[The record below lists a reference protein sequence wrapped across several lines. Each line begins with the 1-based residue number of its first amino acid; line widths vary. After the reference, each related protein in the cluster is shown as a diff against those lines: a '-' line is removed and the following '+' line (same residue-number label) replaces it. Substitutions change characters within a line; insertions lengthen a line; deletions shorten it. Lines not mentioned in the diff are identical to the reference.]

1 MKALKAISGDAASG
15 PNDGARVL
23 APGAPLSPGPC
34 PNDLAQH
41 LEHGEVLAWWGEK
54 LSVQFGLAAI
64 TLGAA
69 AVALLLVT
77 GFAPT
82 FWSQPFSDLWPPV
95 IVLLSPTL
103 LVLARETTSRT
114 ALLVTNT
121 AIVEIPRRGAPR
133 RLALQA
139 IAGVQRD
146 WVRGGLRVDGPNTA
160 VHVPTSLMEES
171 GKAVRSRL
179 KGRVRTPRDVSDPL
193 RWLS

>member
-1 MKALKAISGDAASG
+1 MKALKAINGGRSGRADDD
-15 PNDGARVL
+15 PRVL

-41 LEHGEVLAWWGEK
+41 LEHGEALAWWGEK
-54 LSVQFGLAAI
+54 MNVQFGLAAI

-69 AVALLLVT
+69 VVALLLVT

-82 FWSQPFSDLWPPV
+82 FWDQPFSDLWPPV
-95 IVLLSPTL
+95 VVLLSPTL
-103 LVLARETTSRT
+103 LVLARETASRT

-121 AIVEIPRRGAPR
+121 AVVEVPRKGAPK

-139 IAGVQRD
+139 ISGVQRD

-160 VHVPTSLMEES
+160 LHVPTSLMEES

-179 KGRVRTPRDVSDPL
+179 KGRVRTPQGVTDPL

>member
-1 MKALKAISGDAASG
+1 MKALKAISGGRSSG
-15 PNDGARVL
+15 DEARVL

-41 LEHGEVLAWWGEK
+41 LEHGEALAWWGEK
-54 LSVQFGLAAI
+54 LSVQFGLAGI

-82 FWSQPFSDLWPPV
+82 FWTQPFSDLWPPV
-95 IVLLSPTL
+95 LVLLSPTL
-103 LVLARETTSRT
+103 LVLAREAASRT

-121 AIVEIPRRGAPR
+121 RIIEVPRRGAPR
-133 RLALQA
+133 KLALNA
-139 IAGVQRD
+139 IAGVERD
-146 WVRGGLRVDGPNTA
+146 WVRGGLRVDGGNTTIL
-160 VHVPTSLMEES
+160 VPTSLMEAS

-179 KGRVRTPRDVSDPL
+179 KGRVRTREAVSDPL

>member
-1 MKALKAISGDAASG
+1 MKALKAINGGRASGDE
-15 PNDGARVL
+15 PRVL

-41 LEHGEVLAWWGEK
+41 LDHGEALAWWGEK
-54 LSVQFGLAAI
+54 LSVQFGLAGI

-69 AVALLLVT
+69 LVALLLVT

-82 FWSQPFSDLWPPV
+82 FWAQPFSDLWPPV

-103 LVLARETTSRT
+103 LVLARETASRT

-121 AIVEIPRRGAPR
+121 SIVEVPRRGNPR
-133 RLALQA
+133 RLAMQA
-139 IAGVQRD
+139 IVGVQRD
-146 WVRGGLRVDGPNTA
+146 WIRGGLRVDGPNTTI
-160 VHVPTSLMEES
+160 HVPTSLMEES

-179 KGRVRTPRDVSDPL
+179 KGRVRTPDQVPDPL

>member
-1 MKALKAISGDAASG
+1 MKALRAISGGRTGDE
-15 PNDGARVL
+15 ARVL

-82 FWSQPFSDLWPPV
+82 FWAQPFSDLWPPV
-95 IVLLSPTL
+95 VVLLSPTL
-103 LVLARETTSRT
+103 LVLAREAASRT

-121 AIVEIPRRGAPR
+121 AIVEVPRRGAPR

-146 WVRGGLRVDGPNTA
+146 WVRGGLRVDGPNTTI
-160 VHVPTSLMEES
+160 HVPTSLMEES

-179 KGRVRTPRDVSDPL
+179 KGRVRTPQGVADPL